1 MHDNSVLLDR
11 LKSHLHLLGTLENG
25 AYSSEILL
33 LDKLLQMLSS
43 QQIDALREQVA
54 ANPVLRQ
61 RLENSLA
68 RRKEDD
74 GVYFPTST
82 DQLVADVE
90 YYLGETRAPS
100 VNFYSLLSQFIDR
113 EKKKDP
119 EVYRAIGMHRNTW
132 SRIKKRGAR
141 TDKRFILRLCF
152 ILRLS
157 LAEANYLL
165 ALAGYTLI
173 PDDIT
178 DLIVRYCLDRK
189 IWNPCVLD
197 SLLVTEN
204 QLAVFSEV

>member
-1 MHDNSVLLDR
+1 MQDNFVLLGR
-11 LKSHLHLLGTLENG
+11 LRSHLQLLGTLENG
-25 AYSSEILL
+25 AYSSEEVLL
-33 LDKLLQMLSS
+33 EKLLQMLSA
-43 QQIDALREQVA
+43 QQLDALREQVA

-68 RRKEDD
+68 RRQEDD

-90 YYLGETRAPS
+90 YYLGETMAPS

-152 ILRLS
+152 ILKLS
-157 LAEANYLL
+157 LAEADYLL
-165 ALAGYTLI
+165 ALAGYTFI
-173 PDDIT
+173 PDNIT
-178 DLIVRYCLDRK
+178 DLIVRYCLNRK
-189 IWNPCVLD
+189 IWDPFVLD

-204 QLAVFSEV
+204 QPSLFSEV